1 MRNIRCRNESN
12 ETKRT
17 QRIDGDTL
25 IWWEIQHLALE
36 REVVTWFCAAEDS
49 FAFRADYFDAE
60 VVELESVVGVGCV
73 HRSIDG
79 QW

>member
-1 MRNIRCRNESN
+1 M
-12 ETKRT
+12 
-17 QRIDGDTL
+17 
-25 IWWEIQHLALE
+25 QHLALE
-36 REVVTWFCAAEDS
+36 CEVVAWFCAAEDS